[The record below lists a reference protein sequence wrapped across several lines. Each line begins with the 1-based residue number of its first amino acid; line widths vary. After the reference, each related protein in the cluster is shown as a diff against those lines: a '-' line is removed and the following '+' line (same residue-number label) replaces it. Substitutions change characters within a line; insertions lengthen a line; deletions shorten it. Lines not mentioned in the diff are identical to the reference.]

1 MHKQTLRCVL
11 NLKPKEEFK
20 KAKILQIKGSTK
32 AGNKL
37 INEWRTIPNDNDIIN
52 IKKKINH
59 KGTMMQNKQITIS
72 RRGMKTNVKQLRS
85 EALKP
90 SSRGLFKSINGFMKK
105 ADMSGMF
112 RINIARRLRHKDLL
126 MKPPMKKSIRYI

>member
-37 INEWRTIPNDNDIIN
+37 INEWRTIPSDNDIIN

-90 SSRGLFKSINGFMKK
+90 SSRGLFETIEGLKK
-105 ADMSGMF
+105 LANMGWMS
-112 RINIARRLRHKDLL
+112 
-126 MKPPMKKSIRYI
+126 